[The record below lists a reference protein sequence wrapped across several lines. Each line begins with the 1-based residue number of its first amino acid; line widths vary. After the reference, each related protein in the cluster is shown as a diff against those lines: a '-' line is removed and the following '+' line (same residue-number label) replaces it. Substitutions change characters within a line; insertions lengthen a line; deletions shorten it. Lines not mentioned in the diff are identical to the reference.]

1 MSDLIYLDNGSTS
14 YPKPQKVY
22 DFMDRFYRNF
32 GVNPGRSGYD
42 LCQEAGKIVEKT
54 RQILTQ
60 YFNGKNPNRLCF
72 SYNSTDALNLVI
84 FGLLKKGDH
93 AVTTTLEHNSVLR
106 PLYHLQKYNGVEVDY
121 LDFDKNG
128 FVDPDDFP
136 RKFKKNTK
144 LVVINH
150 ASNVLGTIQPIKE
163 IGKHCREAG
172 IPLVIDSSQSAGKIP
187 IDIQELNV
195 DGVAFTG
202 HKSFLGPTGIGGL
215 YIRDGIEVRHTRA
228 GGTGIRSAQ
237 RTHLDEYPYRLEY
250 GTLNTVGVAG
260 LYAGLKWVLEKGLDE
275 LHRYEMNLTKMLRD
289 GLKDIKGVTLYCQ
302 DELRNH
308 ISIVLFNIKGFNA
321 LETGAKL
328 DAEFNIACRAGL
340 HCAPL
345 VHQRLKT
352 EAIQGAVRFAVG
364 PFNTKEHIK
373 KAVDAVKK
381 IAVS

>member
-1 MSDLIYLDNGSTS
+1 
-14 YPKPQKVY
+14 
-22 DFMDRFYRNF
+22 
-32 GVNPGRSGYD
+32 
-42 LCQEAGKIVEKT
+42 
-54 RQILTQ
+54 
-60 YFNGKNPNRLCF
+60 
-72 SYNSTDALNLVI
+72 
-84 FGLLKKGDH
+84 
-93 AVTTTLEHNSVLR
+93 
-106 PLYHLQKYNGVEVDY
+106 
-121 LDFDKNG
+121 
-128 FVDPDDFP
+128 
-136 RKFKKNTK
+136 
-144 LVVINH
+144 
-150 ASNVLGTIQPIKE
+150 
-163 IGKHCREAG
+163 
-172 IPLVIDSSQSAGKIP
+172 VIDSSQSAGKIP

-302 DELRNH
+302 DDLRNH
-308 ISIVLFNIKGFNA
+308 ISIILFNIKGFNA

-340 HCAPL
+340 NCAPL

-352 EAIQGAVRFAVG
+352 EDIQGAVRFAVG
-364 PFNTKEHIK
+364 PFNTKEHIR

>member
-54 RQILTQ
+54 RQILTR

-93 AVTTTLEHNSVLR
+93 AVTTALEHNSVLR

-302 DELRNH
+302 DDLRNH
-308 ISIVLFNIKGFNA
+308 ISIILFNIKGFNA

-352 EAIQGAVRFAVG
+352 EDIQGAVRFAVG
-364 PFNTKEHIK
+364 PFNTKEHIR